1 MCSSLLESKWY
12 HLKVTGGVPE
22 VAQMRYRRTP
32 SEISARSG
40 RTVRVAY
47 ERGTGGG
54 KRELISQD
62 VLRSAALSYPL

>member
-1 MCSSLLESKWY
+1 MYNSSLSSKWY

-22 VAQMRYRRTP
+22 VLQMRYRRSP
-32 SEISARSG
+32 SETSAGSG

-54 KRELISQD
+54 KRELISQV
-62 VLRSAALSYPL
+62 VLRSAALSYLL